1 MIRTLVLKARFCSGN
16 YVTVKGVE
24 GFSFLLL
31 LLQPGLSLTRL
42 PLMAMLV
49 FGLLRG
55 RVDL

>member
-16 YVTVKGVE
+16 YGTVKGVE
-24 GFSFLLL
+24 GFFFLLL

-49 FGLLRG
+49 FGLLKG